1 MVMTAFRK
9 GSRAR
14 VRVTTPT
21 TTVPTTMRAI
31 TETTR
36 RCASSTTAGILGRR
50 RASTTTTTTLADDL
64 EAASTAFGCARGLD
78 AELAEAMGNARARPF
93 GTTTVMSM
101 SMKKPSLGER
111 VMVKAREEEE
121 EEEEEK
127 EEELASPLRAD
138 GGLESQILEM
148 WLMAVPKRK
157 VTPSRR
163 KRRNQF
169 KRLPFIESV
178 VRCRMCGK
186 VNRPHVH
193 CCDVEERHD
202 GGSSRGG
209 DEGVSS

>member
-1 MVMTAFRK
+1 MTAFRK

-14 VRVTTPT
+14 ARVTTPT

-50 RASTTTTTTLADDL
+50 RASTTTTTLADDL

-93 GTTTVMSM
+93 GTTTVTSM
-101 SMKKPSLGER
+101 SMKTPSLGER

-121 EEEEEK
+121 EEEE
-127 EEELASPLRAD
+127 LASPPRAD

>member
-50 RASTTTTTTLADDL
+50 RASTTTTTTTLADDL

-78 AELAEAMGNARARPF
+78 AELAEAMGSARARPF

-148 WLMAVPKRK
+148 W
-157 VTPSRR
+157 
-163 KRRNQF
+163 
-169 KRLPFIESV
+169 
-178 VRCRMCGK
+178 
-186 VNRPHVH
+186 
-193 CCDVEERHD
+193 
-202 GGSSRGG
+202 
-209 DEGVSS
+209 

>member
-1 MVMTAFRK
+1 
-9 GSRAR
+9 
-14 VRVTTPT
+14 
-21 TTVPTTMRAI
+21 MRAI
-31 TETTR
+31 TETSR
-36 RCASSTTAGILGRR
+36 RCASSTAGVWGRR
-50 RASTTTTTTLADDL
+50 FASTTSTTTTTLADDNL
-64 EAASTAFGCARGLD
+64 ELASTTFGCARGLD

-93 GTTTVMSM
+93 GTTTGVSLSM
-101 SMKKPSLGER
+101 STPSVGER
-111 VMVKAREEEE
+111 VMAEAREEEE
-121 EEEEEK
+121 EEEE
-127 EEELASPLRAD
+127 LAAPLRAD

-193 CCDVEERHD
+193 CCEIEERRE
-202 GGSSRGG
+202 GGTSRGG
-209 DEGVSS
+209 DDGLSP